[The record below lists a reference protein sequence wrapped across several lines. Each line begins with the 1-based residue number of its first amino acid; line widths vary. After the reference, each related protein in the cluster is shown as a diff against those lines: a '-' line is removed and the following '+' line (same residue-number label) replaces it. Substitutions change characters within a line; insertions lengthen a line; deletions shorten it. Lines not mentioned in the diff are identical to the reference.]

1 MWLPWAS
8 PDGAVSY
15 LVSRWIFLR
24 LLGLICLVAFVSFWV
39 QARGLIGSGGI
50 LPMGQYLQA
59 VQDRFGAGLGD
70 NVEVVAAQATLARAR
85 DTYVLALTQ
94 YHVARLNYFF
104 ALGQT
109 GSFNLQKTSPEK
121 E

>member
-1 MWLPWAS
+1 MA
-8 PDGAVSY
+8 
-15 LVSRWIFLR
+15 
-24 LLGLICLVAFVSFWV
+24 
-39 QARGLIGSGGI
+39 
-50 LPMGQYLQA
+50 
-59 VQDRFGAGLGD
+59 QDRFGAGLGD
-70 NVEVVAAQATLARAR
+70 NVEVVTAQATLARAR

-109 GSFNLQKTSPEK
+109 GSFNLQKSFPEK